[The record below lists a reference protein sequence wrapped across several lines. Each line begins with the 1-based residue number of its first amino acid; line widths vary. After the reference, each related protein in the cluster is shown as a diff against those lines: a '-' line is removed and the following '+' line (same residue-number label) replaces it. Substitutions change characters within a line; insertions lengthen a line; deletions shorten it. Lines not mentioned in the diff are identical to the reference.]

1 MSSGSD
7 ALSQEIRDAIRAKHR
22 LVEKMKESVV
32 EASDRPR
39 DQKKKGGIS
48 FGAFAWWKVA
58 LVCAFV
64 ALVVVSVQQA
74 ATSDRAAEIRANM
87 RARTQ
92 RKAWERAEVKRW
104 SSERMLRHFG
114 LRRASSLRFTEPV
127 YTFADLWDAVRD
139 PDTHV
144 ITVEVAVDAAT
155 MEPAVRTS
163 TYAKPERFAMTLD
176 KLLTSFARTGSN
188 KGLRF
193 VFRDPRAIEPT
204 TRAIGARVDDGK
216 IVSPVILE
224 AEVAAG
230 PEGYLPEMSAILS
243 DAHSWQAKDA
253 TEARPPRSYTLAQIA
268 NTRPDATFVPY
279 DPTTLIDAAK
289 RDVPGAILS
298 LSAATHV
305 SCALEQPVRRD
316 SRIEKRLI
324 KDQLLR
330 GITRVKRF
338 GQKARANG
346 ARHGMGPDIP
356 PMIRKAIARVGGAGI
371 KAANASAVASSIAN
385 AQRKAASAARDAAA
399 AATGGGGGASSAAP
413 SADEGDAK
421 PSGDDR
427 RRTLLQLDADMS
439 AFAAEE
445 AAKQAA
451 MKETD
456 LDDVK
461 DGAHI
466 YGDAPKSVSQESTRH
481 DIRAQAAK
489 LTNARGYG
497 WRTHRSILDLIND
510 AGWAGDVYFPMH
522 ACVMPRTDPGFVRA
536 LLDVSFGNAAMI
548 RGPALLTKRLRLWIL
563 EELSVSRTFLADD
576 FVRLPEGERVSEK
589 TVFLD
594 PVTENPEA
602 TLEGLMDG
610 GAGDGTASAGTAKV
624 VRGWKETLQNLK
636 SFTSNYVH
644 RNDVQQDEA

>member
-1 MSSGSD
+1 M
-7 ALSQEIRDAIRAKHR
+7 SQEIRDAIRAKHR

-39 DQKKKGGIS
+39 DQKKKAGIS

-230 PEGYLPEMSAILS
+230 PEGYLPEMSAVLS

-253 TEARPPRSYTLAQIA
+253 TEARPPRSYTLAQLA

-279 DPTTLIDAAK
+279 DPTALIDAAK

-298 LSAATHV
+298 LGAATHV

-316 SRIEKRLI
+316 SRVEKRLI

-338 GQKARANG
+338 GAKARAG
-346 ARHGMGPDIP
+346 GRCP
-356 PMIRKAIARVGGAGI
+356 P
-371 KAANASAVASSIAN
+371 S
-385 AQRKAASAARDAAA
+385 
-399 AATGGGGGASSAAP
+399 
-413 SADEGDAK
+413 
-421 PSGDDR
+421 
-427 RRTLLQLDADMS
+427 
-439 AFAAEE
+439 
-445 AAKQAA
+445 
-451 MKETD
+451 
-456 LDDVK
+456 
-461 DGAHI
+461 
-466 YGDAPKSVSQESTRH
+466 
-481 DIRAQAAK
+481 
-489 LTNARGYG
+489 
-497 WRTHRSILDLIND
+497 
-510 AGWAGDVYFPMH
+510 
-522 ACVMPRTDPGFVRA
+522 
-536 LLDVSFGNAAMI
+536 
-548 RGPALLTKRLRLWIL
+548 
-563 EELSVSRTFLADD
+563 
-576 FVRLPEGERVSEK
+576 
-589 TVFLD
+589 
-594 PVTENPEA
+594 
-602 TLEGLMDG
+602 
-610 GAGDGTASAGTAKV
+610 
-624 VRGWKETLQNLK
+624 
-636 SFTSNYVH
+636 
-644 RNDVQQDEA
+644 

>member
-39 DQKKKGGIS
+39 DQKKKAGIS

-230 PEGYLPEMSAILS
+230 PEGYLPEMSAVLS

-279 DPTTLIDAAK
+279 GPDHVDRLREAGRPGRDLVAQRCDARLLRFRAT
-289 RDVPGAILS
+289 RSTRLAGRE
-298 LSAATHV
+298 ATHQGP
-305 SCALEQPVRRD
+305 AAARDHAGETVRC
-316 SRIEKRLI
+316 EGA
-324 KDQLLR
+324 R
-330 GITRVKRF
+330 GRRS
-338 GQKARANG
+338 
-346 ARHGMGPDIP
+346 ARHGPGYPAHDQEGH
-356 PMIRKAIARVGGAGI
+356 RARGRRGHQSRECVRGGILNRERAEKGGERR
-371 KAANASAVASSIAN
+371 
-385 AQRKAASAARDAAA
+385 QGCR
-399 AATGGGGGASSAAP
+399 GGG
-413 SADEGDAK
+413 
-421 PSGDDR
+421 DR
-427 RRTLLQLDADMS
+427 RR
-439 AFAAEE
+439 
-445 AAKQAA
+445 
-451 MKETD
+451 
-456 LDDVK
+456 
-461 DGAHI
+461 
-466 YGDAPKSVSQESTRH
+466 R
-481 DIRAQAAK
+481 R
-489 LTNARGYG
+489 
-497 WRTHRSILDLIND
+497 
-510 AGWAGDVYFPMH
+510 
-522 ACVMPRTDPGFVRA
+522 
-536 LLDVSFGNAAMI
+536 
-548 RGPALLTKRLRLWIL
+548 
-563 EELSVSRTFLADD
+563 ELGGTFSR
-576 FVRLPEGERVSEK
+576 
-589 TVFLD
+589 
-594 PVTENPEA
+594 
-602 TLEGLMDG
+602 
-610 GAGDGTASAGTAKV
+610 
-624 VRGWKETLQNLK
+624 
-636 SFTSNYVH
+636 
-644 RNDVQQDEA
+644 